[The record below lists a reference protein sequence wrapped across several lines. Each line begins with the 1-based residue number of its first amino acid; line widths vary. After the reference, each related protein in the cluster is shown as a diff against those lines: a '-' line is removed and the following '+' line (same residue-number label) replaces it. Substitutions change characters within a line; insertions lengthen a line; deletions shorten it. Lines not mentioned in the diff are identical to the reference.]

1 MRIQRDGTPWW
12 NFPAWKSGM
21 KENREGMSI
30 ALSECPGT
38 GYKLSQSQFSRWP
51 VYCAVCAVYLDWSV
65 VVVIWWLDALTDWP
79 GLRSPSLSLCTQ
91 CHGTAALAPLPPD
104 SGQPSDARPGP
115 SEKASSWATHT
126 SKAPGLSLILSLL
139 TSGYLLYS
147 KI

>member
-1 MRIQRDGTPWW
+1 MEFSSLKIWDEREQRRNVYCIVGMPGDRIQIV
-12 NFPAWKSGM
+12 
-21 KENREGMSI
+21 SI
-30 ALSECPGT
+30 SILEVTCV
-38 GYKLSQSQFSRWP
+38 LCCMCC
-51 VYCAVCAVYLDWSV
+51 V
-65 VVVIWWLDALTDWP
+65 P
-79 GLRSPSLSLCTQ
+79 GLISCCCDLVTGCPHSGLVSGLCPSPSLCTQ